1 MNKNSIGGTK
11 GKNLKKIIDL
21 FFLKS
26 DGYFFQIFPYGPP
39 HEIFFHPLVPQRK
52 QEKLAKMS
60 LWPKCLW
67 PKCHSGQSVSLAK
80 VSLWPKCHSGQSV
93 TGQTV
98 SPAKL
103 SLAKVSLA
111 KRSLW
116 PNCQSGQSVL
126 AKVSLAKVS
135 FWPKCDSAMLTAAA
149 AVMCLDTNCVFSH
162 PQKSLTDPDKC
173 YQRVTHNHWP
183 YTGLA

>member
-11 GKNLKKIIDL
+11 GKNLKKIIYL

-126 AKVSLAKVS
+126 AKVSLAKLS
-135 FWPKCDSAMLTAAA
+135 FRPKCDSAT
-149 AVMCLDTNCVFSH
+149 FSVSSH
-162 PQKSLTDPDKC
+162 FCKILSEDNKI
-173 YQRVTHNHWP
+173 Y
-183 YTGLA
+183 YIS